1 MQISSVSSAYGQGP
15 GAAPLNPLAQQEE
28 SAGQN
33 LPAAAQTAQSDYAAL
48 VSSPRAS
55 LTASATAVL
64 SQSVEGS
71 SNSSSLDVSRQ
82 LAAYQSSMNAQGLYG
97 YQATLGA
104 PLIG

>member
-15 GAAPLNPLAQQEE
+15 DTTPLDPVLQQADL
-28 SAGQN
+28 AGQN
-33 LPAAAQTAQSDYAAL
+33 LPGVAQPAQSDYATL

-64 SQSVEGS
+64 SQSVDGYS
-71 SNSSSLDVSRQ
+71 SAPSSLDVSRQ

-104 PLIG
+104 LIG